1 MAAVN
6 LSVTIAFLA
15 AGCLSYTY
23 FEMLRMSG
31 RRVVIV
37 SALTR
42 MASRE
47 RDHGQFV
54 LGPVTLGLGAMVALM
69 LYPEPAAAIAIYAL
83 AFGDSAASI
92 FGKLFG
98 RVRIPGTRGK
108 TYSGTVACF
117 FTVVTVA
124 FRLTGSVPKAL
135 LIASAAAVFEALP
148 TGDLDNIVLPLGT
161 GFITAQL
168 LLAV

>member
-1 MAAVN
+1 MAAMN
-6 LSVTIAFLA
+6 LPATVAFLA
-15 AGCLSYTY
+15 AGCLSYAY
-23 FEMLRMSG
+23 FEMLRLVG

-47 RDHGQFV
+47 RDRGQFV

-69 LYPEPAAAIAIYAL
+69 LYPEPAAAVAIYAL

-98 RVRIPGTRGK
+98 RIRIPGTRGK
-108 TYSGTVACF
+108 TYFGTVACF
-117 FTVVTVA
+117 FAVLMIA
-124 FRLTGSVPKAL
+124 SRLTGSVPAAL
-135 LIASAAAVFEALP
+135 VIAFAAAVFEALP

-161 GFITAQL
+161 GFVTAQL